1 MLLVALPF
9 VILAVNRGVAN
20 WSDLDAFARWSMHRP
35 VRGLALAPLSASFRT
50 LYRDTDCNYPPLGAL
65 ASAGAMAGIRRL
77 QAASGWT
84 GLDTRQLFRVYL
96 AAVEGLCVVLLFEIL
111 RRLGVPHPAWLAAG
125 MYLLP
130 SSWAGGAVWGQIDV
144 VATLFALAAALSF
157 LAVTLTAASSPRADT
172 VAMAAGAAA
181 LVGAFATKQTA
192 FFSLPGL
199 LALGA
204 CATAAIVHRHGAAP
218 AARAAGLAVAVALVL
233 FLGLDR
239 LLLEPPAGHRGIT
252 TYVWTTGAWHT
263 NKLSGNGPN
272 VWTFLGRPNA
282 SSSDVPFLL
291 SLTPRQVGDA
301 LFAGVVVLLL
311 TLLVGA
317 VWRTIVDRRR
327 FATHTLWLSA
337 VLLVFTGLTNLA
349 MGILIAGTHERHM
362 VQAFPFLLLGLI
374 ALAHDRPSGTSRL
387 LVTVAVA
394 AAVVYGAF
402 VYGILRGAPWLDQ
415 TATAGVLLAAFVV
428 LAGGYAG
435 VLRPPTSD

>member
-1 MLLVALPF
+1 MLLLALPF

-20 WSDLDAFARWSMHRP
+20 WSDLDAFARWSMHMP
-35 VRGLALAPLSASFRT
+35 ARGLALAPLSASVRT
-50 LYRDTDCNYPPLGAL
+50 VYRDTDCNYPPLGAL
-65 ASAGAMAGIRRL
+65 ASAGAMAGLRRL
-77 QAASGWT
+77 QTATGWT
-84 GLDTRQLFRVYL
+84 GIDTRQLFRGYL

-111 RRLGVPHPAWLAAG
+111 RRLAVPHPAWLAAG
-125 MYLLP
+125 VYLLP

-157 LAVTLTAASSPRADT
+157 LAVTLTGVSSPRSDP
-172 VAMAAGAAA
+172 VVMATGAAA
-181 LVGAFATKQTA
+181 LVGALATKQTA
-192 FFSLPGL
+192 LFSVPGL

-204 CATAAIVHRHGAAP
+204 GATVAIFHRQGAAR
-218 AARAAGLAVAVALVL
+218 AARAAGLAVTAAIVI
-233 FLGLDR
+233 FLALDR
-239 LLLEPPAGHRGIT
+239 LLLEAPAGHHGIT

-282 SSSDVPFLL
+282 SSSDVPFFF

-317 VWRTIVDRRR
+317 LWRTIVDRRR
-327 FATHTLWLSA
+327 FAHDALWLCA
-337 VLLVFTGLTNLA
+337 LLLIFTGLTNLA

-362 VQAFPFLLLGLI
+362 VQAFPFLLLGSI
-374 ALAHDRPSGTSRL
+374 ALAHDRPSRTARL

-435 VLRPPTSD
+435 VLRAPTSD